1 MREFTN
7 EERKEWNKYV
17 RSRRED
23 LKSAKVALGLVAI
36 PLLLI
41 AGWIA
46 TSTQDSFMLKIAGGF
61 MLLALICALVSASI
75 QVPDHNNSN
84 HNNHKNF
91 NH

>member
-7 EERKEWNKYV
+7 KERKEWNKYV

-23 LKSAKVALGLVAI
+23 LKSAKVALGLITI
-36 PLLLI
+36 PLLLL

-61 MLLALICALVSASI
+61 MLLALICALISASI
-75 QVPDHNNSN
+75 RVPDHNHNNSN
-84 HNNHKNF
+84 HQNF